1 MNQNHGVFKE
11 LRTSLLSWYDRHARI
26 LPWREDPTPYRVWV
40 SEMML
45 QQTRVDTAIPYFE
58 AFIHELP
65 DVEALANATEE
76 KLLKLWQGLGYYSRV
91 RNLGKAAGIV
101 LEEYGGSLPRDPLIL
116 KKLPGLGDY
125 ASGAIASIAYGTR
138 ATAVDGNVL
147 RVIARLTG
155 DEGNIKDPVV
165 KRRITT
171 FVEEL
176 LPMERVGDFNQAL
189 MELGAMVCLPGGEP
203 LCGECPWQGH
213 CRALSEGKTRSIP
226 KKEKEKEKKSE
237 DLTVFVLHRGGKIA
251 LDKRPE
257 GGLLAGLQEFPN
269 HPGHL
274 GLEEAIALVGS
285 WGYGVLEIRALP
297 ASRHV
302 FSHRVWNMVGWEIQL
317 LGAGADPKNRTWADP
332 DEIREVH
339 SIPTAYRVYLKHV
352 LSDGRNLDQ
361 TRREGIID

>member
-1 MNQNHGVFKE
+1 MNQNRDIFPE
-11 LRTSLLSWYDRHARI
+11 LRASLLSWYDRHARI

-58 AFIHELP
+58 AFIRELP
-65 DVEALANATEE
+65 DVAALAKASEE

-101 LEEYGGSLPRDPLIL
+101 MEEYGGFLPKDPLIL

-125 ASGAIASIAYGTR
+125 ASGAIASIAYGTK

-155 DEGNIKDPVV
+155 DEGNIKDLLV
-165 KRRITT
+165 KRGITG

-176 LPMERVGDFNQAL
+176 LPVERVGDFNQAL

-213 CRALSEGKTRSIP
+213 CQALLEGKTRSIP
-226 KKEKEKEKKSE
+226 KKEKEKEKKPE
-237 DLTVFVLHRGGKIA
+237 DLTVFILHLGGKIA
-251 LDKRPE
+251 LDKRPK

-274 GLEEAIALVGS
+274 ELEEALALVGS

-302 FSHRVWNMVGWEIQL
+302 FSHKVWNMAGWEL
-317 LGAGADPKNRTWADP
+317 RVEGDGKDPKNRIWANL

-339 SIPTAYRVYLKHV
+339 SIPTAYRAYLNHV
-352 LSDGRNLDQ
+352 LSDGRYVD
-361 TRREGIID
+361 RPGREGTID